1 MNRSYINYWQG
12 LGRRITNYWL
22 LEGDSTS
29 LNPGN
34 SALRDPGSPF
44 YSLPLRSF
52 GRVHHCRLSLT
63 WIKSGSPKES
73 KLLACGKA
81 ILASSNRAR
90 RYASFPPRERLV
102 KIEIHLGLAGI
113 KPVCLAVG
121 GTDGGRAFAFSVLV
135 EGLQLSCGE
144 SHALGFLVFQ
154 DEWSEGEDVLAP
166 LKAKKK
172 THKAFR
178 ANPRWTVSHKVITG
192 QHQAVLNSRITPPR
206 PPPPRPPAL
215 SQKDR
220 RDMNIASFL
229 PS

>member
-113 KPVCLAVG
+113 KTRLP
-121 GTDGGRAFAFSVLV
+121 GRRRHGRWAGLCILRSRRRSPASLWRVSCAWFFS
-135 EGLQLSCGE
+135 
-144 SHALGFLVFQ
+144 F
-154 DEWSEGEDVLAP
+154 
-166 LKAKKK
+166 
-172 THKAFR
+172 
-178 ANPRWTVSHKVITG
+178 PRWVKWRRGCPS
-192 QHQAVLNSRITPPR
+192 
-206 PPPPRPPAL
+206 PAE
-215 SQKDR
+215 S
-220 RDMNIASFL
+220 
-229 PS
+229 